1 MRSLFL
7 HRALGVATGMVLAA
21 CGTPADSRPVIGLV
35 TKTDNNPFFV
45 KMREGA
51 EQAAAGGGARLVA
64 AAGRNDGDNAGQVT
78 AIENLVAARAQA
90 ILISP
95 SDAKAIVPA
104 VRKARDAG
112 VLVIAVDSPTD
123 PVEAADAL
131 FATDNY
137 RAGELIGRY
146 VRQRLGATP
155 ARIATL
161 DLLPGHPVGAQRHNG
176 FLKGYGLPTNPRESN
191 ELAEPPGVV
200 CMADALGDQARG
212 QTAMETCLQ
221 KHPELN
227 VVYTINEPTAA
238 GARTALERAGRAKDV
253 ILVSVDGGC
262 RGVQAIVDGRL
273 DATAQQYPLAMAELG
288 VRAALTAIGGGTRPT
303 GYVDTGVALIT
314 ARTDSALASVGA
326 AEALTRCWGER

>member
-1 MRSLFL
+1 MRSLPSRL
-7 HRALGVATGMVLAA
+7 LLGLAAGVALAA
-21 CGTPADSRPVIGLV
+21 CGKPADTRPVIGLV

-51 EQAAAGGGARLVA
+51 EQAAAAGGARLVA

-78 AIENLVAARAQA
+78 AIENLVAAGARA

-104 VRKARDAG
+104 VRKAREAG

-146 VRQRLGATP
+146 VRQRLGTAT

-176 FLKGYGLPTNPRESN
+176 FLAGYGLPSNPRESN

-200 CMADALGDQARG
+200 CMVDALGDQARG
-212 QTAMETCLQ
+212 QAAMETCLQ
-221 KHPELN
+221 KR
-227 VVYTINEPTAA
+227 PTSTWCTPSTSPPPPAPARRWSARDGRRTCSWCRWTAGAA
-238 GARTALERAGRAKDV
+238 G
-253 ILVSVDGGC
+253 C
-262 RGVQAIVDGRL
+262 RRS
-273 DATAQQYPLAMAELG
+273 
-288 VRAALTAIGGGTRPT
+288 PT
-303 GYVDTGVALIT
+303 GGWTP
-314 ARTDSALASVGA
+314 RRSS
-326 AEALTRCWGER
+326 TR